1 MQTMLSTEHASC
13 KKKKKKNGAQFLS
26 QIDHTVLDCRVAGMW
41 TTLDS
46 PKNHASNIEVLFLCI
61 SVEIIAVLMLGSLFS
76 LQKSAFSEVKLSRT
90 VKYRLKDLCFSV

>member
-1 MQTMLSTEHASC
+1 
-13 KKKKKKNGAQFLS
+13 
-26 QIDHTVLDCRVAGMW
+26 MW

-46 PKNHASNIEVLFLCI
+46 PKNHASNIEVLSLCI

-90 VKYRLKDLCFSV
+90 VNIV